1 MVNLSI
7 NQLKFMKKYFFYL
20 LFVLFLSNCSS
31 VQKHNA
37 LIETNLSIEEQIED
51 VNYLEQKMEKIQPS
65 LHQFISEEELRRKFD
80 SVRSTINIPLKPNE
94 FYFKVSPLLA
104 SIRQGHAAMSP
115 LTLKYSNKESKEM
128 KKKGLGPV
136 SQFDYKFIE
145 NKLYIVKNKS
155 KDSTIQEGTEVV
167 SIDNVTPQEL
177 FSKYRKTYSSDG
189 YNETFIP
196 YAFTMRFGSYIFYE
210 LGLKDSLNFKLK
222 CYDSVSTKLIKRFP
236 DKKTD
241 SKEVKKDST
250 SPAKPKENIVKNI
263 TKEEKKLAKKK
274 KKEIDSYNYN
284 YGYDKANKEFTKS
297 LKFTDIDSCT
307 AVFKIKNFSKGG
319 YKTAYKEV
327 FELLRK
333 TDTKNLVLDLRGNPG
348 GRLNE
353 IHELYSYLTA
363 DSTFQ
368 LIESSKVTSKTSLLQ
383 SDYLSVMPKA
393 LYILTIPTYPVY
405 AGILMLKTRKDE
417 NGDYRFRMKSSKEKP
432 HNTNY
437 FNGKIYV
444 LIDGGSF
451 SAACIISSKLKEN
464 PDITF
469 VGEETG
475 GAFNG
480 TVAGRTSTYELPN
493 SKLRT
498 RLWIM
503 DIAATNKTDEKGRGI
518 FPDKEIIPTVDDLLS
533 GADPE
538 LEWIKT
544 DIESKK

>member
-1 MVNLSI
+1 MVNLLP
-7 NQLKFMKKYFFYL
+7 NQKVIMKKTLFYVT
-20 LFVLFLSNCSS
+20 FVILLSNCST
-31 VQKHNA
+31 VEKHNA
-37 LIETNLSIEEQIED
+37 LIGTNLSVKEQTED
-51 VNYLEQKMEKIQPS
+51 VDYLEHKIKKIQPS
-65 LHQFISEEELRRKFD
+65 LYEFISKEELRRKFD
-80 SVRSTINIPLKPNE
+80 SVRSTITIPLKPND

-104 SIRQGHAAMSP
+104 SIRQGHASMSP
-115 LTLKYSNKESKEM
+115 LTTQYSKNESKEM
-128 KKKGLGPV
+128 KKKGMGPI
-136 SQFDYKFIE
+136 SQFDYRFIE
-145 NKLYIVKNKS
+145 NKLFIVKNKS

-167 SIDNVTPQEL
+167 SIENITPQDL

-236 DKKTD
+236 DQKTEEKKIKND
-241 SKEVKKDST
+241 SLST
-250 SPAKPKENIVKNI
+250 PKPKNSLVKTM

-274 KKEIDSYNYN
+274 KKEKEEYEYN
-284 YGYDKANKEFTKS
+284 YGYDKANKEYTKT
-297 LKFTDIDSCT
+297 LTFTDIDSCT

-319 YKTAYKEV
+319 FKTAYKDV
-327 FELLRK
+327 FKLLRK

-353 IHELYSYLTA
+353 IHDLYSYLTA

-368 LIESSKVTSKTSLLQ
+368 LIEASKVTSKTSLLQ
-383 SDYLSVMPKA
+383 ADYLSAMPKA
-393 LYILTIPTYPVY
+393 LYILTIPSYPVY

-432 HNTNY
+432 HNVDY
-437 FNGKIYV
+437 FKGKIYV
-444 LIDGGSF
+444 LINGGSF

-464 PDITF
+464 PEITF

-475 GAFNG
+475 GVFNG

-493 SKLRT
+493 SKLKT

-503 DIAATNKTDEKGRGI
+503 DIAATNKTEEKGRGI

-538 LEWIKT
+538 LEWIKS

>member
-7 NQLKFMKKYFFYL
+7 NQLNFMKKYFFYL

-31 VQKHNA
+31 VQKHNT
-37 LIETNLSIEEQIED
+37 LLETNLSVEEQIED
-51 VNYLEQKMEKIQPS
+51 VNYLEQKLEKIQPS

-80 SVRSTINIPLKPNE
+80 SVRSTINIALKPND

-115 LTLKYSNKESKEM
+115 LTLKYSNKESKKM

-145 NKLYIVKNKS
+145 NKLFIVKNKS

-196 YAFTMRFGSYIFYE
+196 YAFTMRFSSYIFYE
-210 LGLKDSLNFKLK
+210 LGLKDSLYFKLK
-222 CYDSVSTKLIKRFP
+222 CYDSVSTKLIKRFS
-236 DKKTD
+236 DKKEVK
-241 SKEVKKDST
+241 KEVKKDTLSDSKKKDLT
-250 SPAKPKENIVKNI
+250 VKKL

-274 KKEIDSYNYN
+274 KKEKDSYDYN
-284 YGYDKANKEFTKS
+284 YGYDKANKEYTKT
-297 LKFTDIDSCT
+297 LTFTDIDSCT
-307 AVFKIKNFSKGG
+307 AVFKINNFSKGG
-319 YKTAYKEV
+319 YKEAYEEV
-327 FELLRK
+327 FELLKK
-333 TDTKNLVLDLRGNPG
+333 THTKNLVLDLRGNPG

-368 LIESSKVTSKTSLLQ
+368 LIEAAKVTSKTSLLQ
-383 SDYLSVMPKA
+383 ADYLSSIPKS
-393 LYILTIPTYPVY
+393 LYVLAIPTYPVY
-405 AGILMLKTRKDE
+405 AGVLMLKTRKDE

-432 HNTNY
+432 HNADY
-437 FNGKIYV
+437 FDGKIYV
-444 LIDGGSF
+444 LINGGSF

-464 PDITF
+464 TDITF

-480 TVAGRTSTYELPN
+480 TVAGRTSSYELPN

-503 DIAATNKTDEKGRGI
+503 DIAATNKTVEEGRGI
-518 FPDKEIIPTVDDLLS
+518 FPDKEIIPSVDDLLS

-538 LEWIKT
+538 IEWIKLN
-544 DIESKK
+544 IESKK

>member
-7 NQLKFMKKYFFYL
+7 YQILFMKKYLFYGIL
-20 LFVLFLSNCSS
+20 VLFLSNCSS

-37 LIETNLSIEEQIED
+37 LLETDLSVNEQIED
-51 VNYLEQKMEKIQPS
+51 VNYLERKIEKIQPN
-65 LHQFISEEELRRKFD
+65 LNVFISKEELKSKFD
-80 SVRSTINIPLKPNE
+80 SVRNTINTPLKPND

-104 SIRQGHAAMSP
+104 AIRQGHASMNP
-115 LTLKYSNKESKEM
+115 LIAKYSTQESKEM

-136 SQFDYKFIE
+136 SQFDYKYIE
-145 NKLYIVKNKS
+145 NKLFIVNNKS
-155 KDSTIQEGTEVV
+155 KDSTILAGTEVV
-167 SIDNVTPQEL
+167 SIENITPQDL

-189 YNETFIP
+189 FNETFIP
-196 YAFTMRFGSYIFYE
+196 YAFTMRFGNYLYYE
-210 LGLKDSLNFKLK
+210 LGLRDSLNFKLK

-241 SKEVKKDST
+241 VKEIKKDSIA
-250 SPAKPKENIVKNI
+250 PAKPKENAVKKL

-274 KKEIDSYNYN
+274 KKEEDEYNYN
-284 YGYDKANKEFTKS
+284 YGYDKTKKEFTKT
-297 LKFTDIDSCT
+297 LIFTDIDSST
-307 AVFKIKNFSKGG
+307 AVLKIKNFSKGG

-348 GRLNE
+348 GRLSE
-353 IHELYSYLTA
+353 IHELYSYLTV

-368 LIESSKVTSKTSLLQ
+368 LIEEAKVTSKTSLLQ
-383 SDYLSVMPKA
+383 ADYLISMPKI
-393 LYILTIPTYPVY
+393 LYVLAIPTYPVY
-405 AGILMLKTRKDE
+405 ASVLMLKTRKDE
-417 NGDYRFRMKSSKEKP
+417 NGDYRFAMKSSKEKP
-432 HNTNY
+432 HKANY
-437 FNGKIYV
+437 FKGKIYL
-444 LIDGGSF
+444 LINGGSF

-464 PDITF
+464 PEITF

-493 SKLRT
+493 SRLRT

-503 DIAATNKTDEKGRGI
+503 DIAATNKTEEKGRGI
-518 FPDKEIIPTVDDLLS
+518 FPDKERVPSVDELLS

-538 LEWIKT
+538 LEWIKK